1 MPLLKDGA
9 VVVLHDISLNHYN
22 AKDCIATGVLF
33 SNIVGEKYINLDYDK
48 DSKYPNIGAFVIGE
62 ETRANISNMF
72 EALIQSWR
80 YYPDAKQVK
89 TYRDAM
95 CKYYDKDML
104 ALFDMALM
112 LNKKTA
118 YKQSENLWYVF
129 PCNLV
134 PQGSNIV
141 LYGAGTAGNN
151 YKLMVDKLNYCNI
164 VGWVDSSYE
173 QLGISEVTSPEN
185 IPSMDYDYVVIATS
199 NKTYVN
205 EIRTK
210 LLELGVKESKIIT
223 QNVRI

>member
-1 MPLLKDGA
+1 
-9 VVVLHDISLNHYN
+9 
-22 AKDCIATGVLF
+22 
-33 SNIVGEKYINLDYDK
+33 
-48 DSKYPNIGAFVIGE
+48 
-62 ETRANISNMF
+62 
-72 EALIQSWR
+72 
-80 YYPDAKQVK
+80 
-89 TYRDAM
+89 
-95 CKYYDKDML
+95 ML